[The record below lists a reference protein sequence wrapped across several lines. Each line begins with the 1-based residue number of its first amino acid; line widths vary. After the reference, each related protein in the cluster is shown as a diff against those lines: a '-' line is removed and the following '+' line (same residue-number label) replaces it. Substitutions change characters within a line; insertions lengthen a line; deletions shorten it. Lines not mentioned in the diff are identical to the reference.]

1 MTGPI
6 PTARKKLTEI
16 ASYLEG
22 THRMYGTASQLR
34 EIVESMKRRKPL
46 SVAKR
51 SEWQPTPTITDAIK
65 AKVFNLKS
73 QGMSNRRIAAL
84 TGLHDGGRVSEVLHG
99 DR

>member
-1 MTGPI
+1 MTTGSI
-6 PTARKKLTEI
+6 PAARKRLTNI
-16 ASYLEG
+16 ANYLEATG
-22 THRMYGTASQLR
+22 LQNTANSIR
-34 EIVESMKRRKPL
+34 DIVESMKRRKPL

-51 SEWQPTPTITDAIK
+51 SEWQPTPTITEAIK